1 MILELADLPDV
12 FMKVLDIFLVHL
24 LLGLLELLHSDDFVV
39 ADFLGN
45 LTD

>member
-1 MILELADLPDV
+1 MIFKLADLPEV
-12 FMKVLDIFLVHL
+12 FMEVLDVFLVHL
-24 LLGLLELLHSDDFVV
+24 LLGLLELLRSDDLVI